1 MVDKVIPQTELDYT
15 KNLLKIKPNYV
26 VHGDDW
32 KITIK
37 SNEKKVINILKDGLE
52 R

>member
-15 KNLLKIKPNYV
+15 KNLLKIKPDYV

-32 KITIK
+32 KIGPLKATRK
-37 SNEKKVINILKDGLE
+37 SY
-52 R
+52 